1 MIRTLYV
8 LLAALF
14 AAIIIH
20 IITILAV
27 PNMAV
32 NDVWNRSIRTANLGQ
47 LHILETA
54 KDVLDDFPELDPTF
68 SYAMCRVDVSK
79 APAQL
84 TGTLGSGF
92 WSLAYFDIKNRIQFS
107 LTNQISGREVQVVL
121 ANKVQQRLLSE
132 RRDLVDDTA
141 VIITAKEDQGL
152 LVLRAFVEQ
161 ETEREAIAR
170 SLSKLDCSP
179 LWESQIEQ

>member
-8 LLAALF
+8 VLAALF

-32 NDVWNRSIRTANLGQ
+32 NDVWHRNVRTASLGQ
-47 LHILETA
+47 LHIIKTA
-54 KDVLDDFPELDPTF
+54 KDVLDDFPELDPAF
-68 SYAMCRVDVSK
+68 AYAMCRVDVSNV
-79 APAQL
+79 PAQL
-84 TGTLGSGF
+84 TGSLDSGF
-92 WSLAYFDIKNRIQFS
+92 WSLAYFDVKNRVQFS
-107 LTNQISGREVQVVL
+107 LTNQISGRDVQVVL

-141 VIITAKEDQGL
+141 VVITAKEDQGL

-161 ETEREAIAR
+161 ETERNAIAR

-179 LWESQIEQ
+179 LWESQVEQ

>member
-8 LLAALF
+8 ILAALF
-14 AAIIIH
+14 AAVVIH

-32 NDVWNRSIRTANLGQ
+32 NDVWNRSMRTANLGQ

-54 KDVLDDFPELDPTF
+54 KDVLDDFPELDPAF

-141 VIITAKEDQGL
+141 VIITANEDQGL

-161 ETEREAIAR
+161 ETERKAIAR

-179 LWESQIEQ
+179 LWESQIE